1 MCLAELNLSNNFL
14 DDEFAV
20 DLSLLLEDNPIL
32 YKVDI
37 SRNPIGPS
45 GGQALLNVLLMKN
58 ETLGSLG
65 DIEQNMY
72 LGVRL
77 REEIRQVLA
86 INNAGTDKRSA
97 HIKDLK
103 EDAKKQFV
111 IEKEG
116 EDPRVKAEFGSG
128 SRKEGAAKV
137 APSKQMQ
144 YPLLKPV
151 TFTNVMED
159 DYLSLGVWSLK

>member
-1 MCLAELNLSNNFL
+1 MKLDLSSNALKPIVVSYLLDALLDNMCLSEINFANNFL

-20 DLSLLLEDNPIL
+20 DLCMLLEDNPIL

-37 SRNPIGPS
+37 SRNPIGPQ

-65 DIEQNMY
+65 NIEENMY

-77 REEIRQVLA
+77 REEIRQVLS
-86 INNAGTDKRSA
+86 INNAGADRRGA
-97 HIKDLK
+97 LIKDKK
-103 EDAKKQFV
+103 EDAKKHFV

-116 EDPRVKAEFGSG
+116 EDPRIKAEY
-128 SRKEGAAKV
+128 GA
-137 APSKQMQ
+137 
-144 YPLLKPV
+144 
-151 TFTNVMED
+151 
-159 DYLSLGVWSLK
+159 G